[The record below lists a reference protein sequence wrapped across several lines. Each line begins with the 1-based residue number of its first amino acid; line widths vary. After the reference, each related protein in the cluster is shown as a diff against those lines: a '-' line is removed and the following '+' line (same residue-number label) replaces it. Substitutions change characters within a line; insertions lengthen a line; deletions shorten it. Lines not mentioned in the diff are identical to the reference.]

1 MTLDAAVRRAAE
13 GTDRLFAS
21 RAAERHAP
29 SASYGVFTP
38 SGLVHTGSTGEVAG
52 RAPTADTVYRV
63 ASCTKSFTATALL
76 ALRDR
81 GAVSLDEPVTAYVP
95 AFADVV
101 LPTFDSPV
109 PTLRMLLTMSA
120 GLPTDDPW
128 GDRQES
134 LGDDEFDAL
143 LRRGLRFDSVPG
155 TRFAYSNLG
164 YALLG
169 RVVTVASGRPYRE
182 VVSETVLAPLGLD
195 STTFERPAS
204 ADDRLAVGHRPVG
217 DGWEPLPFSGP
228 GAFSSI
234 GGLFSTV
241 RDLARWAG
249 YLASAFSPQEAR
261 GDAPTEILSRA
272 SRRELQQLYRS
283 APLLPGAPTGYGFG
297 LFVHDD
303 PDLGPVVSHSGGYP
317 GFSAHMRWHTASGV
331 GIVAFEN
338 ATAAQVAV
346 PAAATLHGLLLDV
359 GAAPAPRVWPETLE
373 ARLLVEAALRGA
385 DLPEAAVSEN
395 VELDVPFV
403 RRRAAWDEVVA
414 AVGGLLEARDAAAA
428 PSGTVD
434 LDATVDREAS
444 IDREAGEESSA
455 PSHLVWRMPGAHGRL
470 RVEVRLTPEARPRIQ
485 TLVVRA
491 ESGA

>member
-1 MTLDAAVRRAAE
+1 VTLDAAVRRAAE
-13 GTDRLFAS
+13 GTDRLFAA

-38 SGLVHTGSTGEVAG
+38 SGLVHSGSTGDVAG
-52 RAPTADTVYRV
+52 WAPTADTIYRV
-63 ASCTKSFTATALL
+63 ASCTKSFTATAVL

-81 GAVSLDEPVTAYVP
+81 GALSLDEPVTAYVP

-101 LPTFDSPV
+101 LPTPDSPV
-109 PTLRMLLTMSA
+109 PTLRLLLTMSA

-169 RVVTVASGRPYRE
+169 RAVTVASGRPYRD
-182 VVSETVLAPLGLD
+182 VIDETVLAPLGLA

-204 ADDRLAVGHRPVG
+204 ADARLAIGHRRVG
-217 DGWEPLPFSGP
+217 DDWEPLPFSGP

-249 YLASAFSPQEAR
+249 YLASAFSPQDAR
-261 GDAPTEILSRA
+261 GDAPPDILSPA
-272 SRRELQQLYRS
+272 SRRELQQMHRS

-297 LFVHDD
+297 LFVHED

-317 GFSAHMRWHTASGV
+317 GFSAHMRWHPASGV

-346 PAAATLHGLLLDV
+346 PAAATLHGLLHDV
-359 GAAPAPRVWPETLE
+359 RAAPVPRVWPETVE

-385 DLPEAAVSEN
+385 DLPEERVSEN
-395 VELDVPFV
+395 VALDVPFP
-403 RRRAAWDEVVA
+403 RRRVAWREAIA
-414 AVGGLLEARDAAAA
+414 AVGGLLEADSRPATRPGGD
-428 PSGTVD
+428 TVTD
-434 LDATVDREAS
+434 SRADTT
-444 IDREAGEESSA
+444 IDPEAGEESSA
-455 PSHLVWRMPGAHGRL
+455 PSHLVWRMPGTHGRL
-470 RVEVRLTPEARPRIQ
+470 RVEIRLTPEARPRIQ
-485 TLVVRA
+485 TLGVRA